1 MTEIYIFGHNK
12 MFKIVMGLID
22 KINKNNQE
30 KLIKEIPKN
39 DIEDILLNN
48 DELTLMLKIIKDS
61 TFKGE
66 QIEVIYN
73 LTWKIQQALLSLR
86 DNK

>member
-1 MTEIYIFGHNK
+1 MTEIYTFGHNK
-12 MFKIVMGLID
+12 MFKKVMGLID
-22 KINKNNQE
+22 KINQNKSE
-30 KLIKEIPKN
+30 KLITTLPNN

-48 DELTLMLKIIKDS
+48 DELTFMLKIIKNS

-73 LTWKIQQALLSLR
+73 LTWKLQQALLSLR

>member
-1 MTEIYIFGHNK
+1 
-12 MFKIVMGLID
+12 MGLID

-48 DELTLMLKIIKDS
+48 DELTFMLKIIKDSTFKGEFLLGLVKNS

>member
-1 MTEIYIFGHNK
+1 MIK
-12 MFKIVMGLID
+12 LI
-22 KINKNNQE
+22 KTT
-30 KLIKEIPKN
+30 IKEIPKN

-48 DELTLMLKIIKDS
+48 DELTFMLKIIKDS

>member
-1 MTEIYIFGHNK
+1 MTEIYIFGQNK

-48 DELTLMLKIIKDS
+48 DELTFMLKIIKDS

>member
-1 MTEIYIFGHNK
+1 
-12 MFKIVMGLID
+12 MFKKVMGLID
-22 KINKNNQE
+22 KINQNKSE
-30 KLIKEIPKN
+30 KLITTLPNN

-48 DELTLMLKIIKDS
+48 DELTFMLKIIKNS

-73 LTWKIQQALLSLR
+73 LTWKLQQALLSLR

>member
-1 MTEIYIFGHNK
+1 

-48 DELTLMLKIIKDS
+48 DELTFMLKIIKDS

>member
-1 MTEIYIFGHNK
+1 
-12 MFKIVMGLID
+12 MGLID

-30 KLIKEIPKN
+30 KLIKDIPKN

-48 DELTLMLKIIKDS
+48 DELTFMLKIIKDS

-86 DNK
+86 NNK

>member
-1 MTEIYIFGHNK
+1 MTEVYSFGHSK
-12 MFKIVMGLID
+12 MFKKVMGLID

-30 KLIKEIPKN
+30 KL
-39 DIEDILLNN
+39 
-48 DELTLMLKIIKDS
+48 IKDS

-86 DNK
+86 NNK

>member
-1 MTEIYIFGHNK
+1 
-12 MFKIVMGLID
+12 MGLID

-48 DELTLMLKIIKDS
+48 DELTFMLKIIKDS

-73 LTWKIQQALLSLR
+73 LTWKLQQALLSLR

>member
-1 MTEIYIFGHNK
+1 
-12 MFKIVMGLID
+12 
-22 KINKNNQE
+22 
-30 KLIKEIPKN
+30 
-39 DIEDILLNN
+39 
-48 DELTLMLKIIKDS
+48 MLKIIKDS

-86 DNK
+86 NNK

>member
-1 MTEIYIFGHNK
+1 
-12 MFKIVMGLID
+12 MGLID

-48 DELTLMLKIIKDS
+48 DELTFMLKIIKDS

>member
-1 MTEIYIFGHNK
+1 

-48 DELTLMLKIIKDS
+48 DELTFMLKIIKDS

-73 LTWKIQQALLSLR
+73 LTWKLQQALLSLR

>member
-39 DIEDILLNN
+39 DIEDI
-48 DELTLMLKIIKDS
+48 
-61 TFKGE
+61 
-66 QIEVIYN
+66 IYKSN
-73 LTWKIQQALLSLR
+73 WEIQQALLSLR

>member
-1 MTEIYIFGHNK
+1 MTEIYSFGHSK
-12 MFKIVMGLID
+12 MFKKVMGLID

-30 KLIKEIPKN
+30 KLIKDIPKN

-48 DELTLMLKIIKDS
+48 DELTFMLKIIKDS

-86 DNK
+86 NNK